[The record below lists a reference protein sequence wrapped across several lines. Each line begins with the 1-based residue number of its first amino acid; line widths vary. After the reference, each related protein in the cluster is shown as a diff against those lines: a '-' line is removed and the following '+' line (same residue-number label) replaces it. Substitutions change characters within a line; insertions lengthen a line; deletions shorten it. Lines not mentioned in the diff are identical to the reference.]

1 MVLEEGFELFHA
13 FRALDLRRALRG
25 WVIEVLPQ
33 RAVPTAAV
41 GGVVEQLGSVRSGGG
56 GKWCAKRDLN
66 PRPPRCKRDA
76 LPLSYSRIQE
86 DILPSKRVA
95 LSTFLEVS
103 QVVKVERRQ
112 EGSKKQDV
120 KWIRGRERRER

>member
-1 MVLEEGFELFHA
+1 MGGTMVLEEGFELFHA

-56 GKWCAKRDLN
+56 GEMVREEGFE
-66 PRPPRCKRDA
+66 PPTA
-76 LPLSYSRIQE
+76 S
-86 DILPSKRVA
+86 V
-95 LSTFLEVS
+95 
-103 QVVKVERRQ
+103 
-112 EGSKKQDV
+112 
-120 KWIRGRERRER
+120 